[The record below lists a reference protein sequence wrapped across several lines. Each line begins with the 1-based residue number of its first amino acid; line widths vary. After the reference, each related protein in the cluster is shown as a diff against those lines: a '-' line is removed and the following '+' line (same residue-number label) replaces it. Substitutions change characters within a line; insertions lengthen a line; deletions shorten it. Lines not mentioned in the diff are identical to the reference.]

1 MHFAVKPVLQFIC
14 DYLHDQRYL
23 CATFL
28 SVHNKSEICTGKIVY
43 CFSIT
48 SLIEQKDRSQF
59 PIQTLTPACIAFS
72 TRRMRALHIC
82 GFATLFSTIA
92 FAKPRL
98 HIPRMLPTSICKSYF
113 CLFTQTLF
121 IYAKETFQENT
132 SYPPSIYWHNLHPL
146 HPHSL
151 WGTALHR
158 KLILQN
164 MTNDVGAPLTNS
176 LLHAFFISITIRAS
190 RNMDTPAFKL
200 MVD

>member
-1 MHFAVKPVLQFIC
+1 MHFAAKPVLQFIC
-14 DYLHDQRYL
+14 DYLHDQCYL

-59 PIQTLTPACIAFS
+59 PIYSLTPARIAFD

-113 CLFTQTLF
+113 CHLYTDIVYIRQRDLSRKHELPSFHLLAQFT
-121 IYAKETFQENT
+121 
-132 SYPPSIYWHNLHPL
+132 PPAPTKFMGHCFASQI
-146 HPHSL
+146 HS
-151 WGTALHR
+151 TRH
-158 KLILQN
+158 
-164 MTNDVGAPLTNS
+164 D
-176 LLHAFFISITIRAS
+176 
-190 RNMDTPAFKL
+190 
-200 MVD
+200 